1 MNKILIIGCNGFIGS
16 QLSAYLCN
24 KGFNVYGCDISS
36 KALLNISYFQVDP
49 LNPDYLR
56 ILKETKCS
64 VIINCSGAASVPKSF
79 ETPVI
84 DFNLNTNNVI
94 KQLEAIRCTDLNCT
108 YLNISSAAVYGNPA
122 ELPIKETAFP
132 SPVSPYGFHK
142 LCAELVCTEY
152 RNLFKINA
160 SSLRVFSAYG
170 NGLRKQIF
178 YDISQKVMHEPEIH
192 VFGTGN
198 ETRDYIH
205 IKDICQAIYLLISSK
220 NELPS
225 VINIANGSQISVK
238 TVVSEIMSVL
248 DSKKNVVFSEHN
260 RTGDPLFWQADTT
273 ILQQFGYKQTV
284 SLKDGV
290 REYIEWLK
298 STV

>member
-1 MNKILIIGCNGFIGS
+1 M
-16 QLSAYLCN
+16 
-24 KGFNVYGCDISS
+24 
-36 KALLNISYFQVDP
+36 
-49 LNPDYLR
+49 
-56 ILKETKCS
+56 
-64 VIINCSGAASVPKSF
+64 
-79 ETPVI
+79 
-84 DFNLNTNNVI
+84 
-94 KQLEAIRCTDLNCT
+94 
-108 YLNISSAAVYGNPA
+108 
-122 ELPIKETAFP
+122 
-132 SPVSPYGFHK
+132 
-142 LCAELVCTEY
+142 
-152 RNLFKINA
+152 
-160 SSLRVFSAYG
+160 
-170 NGLRKQIF
+170 
-178 YDISQKVMHEPEIH
+178 
-192 VFGTGN
+192 
-198 ETRDYIH
+198 
-205 IKDICQAIYLLISSK
+205 ISSK